1 MTGQTTAP
9 GMAGRHPNRIVP
21 PSGPTAWLT
30 TLTSAAMA
38 FLAVFALAL
47 ALASGRLADRW
58 VEGLAN
64 SATIRI
70 SAPADQMDRQTQ
82 SVLDLL
88 ATTPGI
94 AQARALTDEEQKA
107 LLAPWFGPDLPLD
120 ALPIP
125 RLIEVTE
132 APEGYDSEG
141 LRQRLAA
148 EAPGAVLDDHTRWRR
163 PLATP
168 RLHKPPARR

>member
-1 MTGQTTAP
+1 M
-9 GMAGRHPNRIVP
+9 P

-58 VEGLAN
+58 SEGLAN

-70 SAPADQMDRQTQ
+70 SAPPEQMERQTQ
-82 SVLDLL
+82 AVLDLL

-94 AQARALTDEEQKA
+94 GSRPRAD
-107 LLAPWFGPDLPLD
+107 G
-120 ALPIP
+120 
-125 RLIEVTE
+125 
-132 APEGYDSEG
+132 
-141 LRQRLAA
+141 
-148 EAPGAVLDDHTRWRR
+148 
-163 PLATP
+163 
-168 RLHKPPARR
+168 